1 MSLTTDQ
8 VKKIA
13 SLSRIKMDDAEITRH
28 CAGLN
33 KIFSWIEQ
41 LNEVNTDNV
50 TPLTSVEESS
60 LALRTD
66 EITVTSNQE
75 ALMASAPNSKYGYF
89 VVPKV
94 IE

>member
-13 SLSRIKMDDAEITRH
+13 ALSRIKMGDDEINKY
-28 CAGLN
+28 CGELN

-41 LNEVNTDNV
+41 LNEVNTDNIA
-50 TPLTSVEESS
+50 PLTSIEQSS
-60 LALRTD
+60 LASRPD
-66 EITVTSNQE
+66 EVTITNNLE
-75 ALMASAPNSKYGYF
+75 ALMESAPASKYGYF
-89 VVPKV
+89 AVPKV